1 MADLPRV
8 FGHYVLLK
16 SLGSGGTGDVH
27 LARPADRGSN
37 LPSPIVI
44 KRLHAQLAEQ
54 ENFVKRFRHEAD
66 IAVAVNTPHVA
77 KAYDVGRVGETFYI
91 AMEYVPGWTIS
102 RIASDLEKS
111 GRRATLP
118 AIADIVCGGLAGLAA
133 LHDAVHPET
142 KQVLHIVHRD
152 IAPKNLMLGEDGV
165 TRLIDL
171 GLGKST
177 VQDWKTGTGVVM
189 GSPGYMAPEQVIA
202 GEVDRRA
209 DLYAMGIVLWEL
221 LTQRYYIKRGA
232 LPLMLRAQSRPQM
245 IAPSTLREDVT
256 PAIDAVVA
264 RALNPDPEQRFADAT
279 SFAAALRAAI
289 PEDREQ
295 GAAATIV
302 SDLLW
307 GELGESKTEVT
318 QLLSRVASVPGLEQT
333 DGVQVFAVREGVAP
347 LAPVEPTVAAM
358 SDAATPTPYAAYSGL
373 SNVAAPSRGVPMSM
387 VVALMFLM
395 LLAGAVGALVLTRS
409 SGTEAVVATPATSLA
424 PPKITV
430 IASPQKTAPVPEDV
444 EAPAETTAP
453 VRRPKKTRPV
463 ETPAPP
469 PVVEEAPAPTMAALS
484 SRARDL
490 QRRRPSD
497 PEVARFV
504 TQVLMEM
511 QRKEVP
517 PDDRRRLL
525 RSLVALENR
534 AP

>member
-1 MADLPRV
+1 M
-8 FGHYVLLK
+8 FGRYVLLK

-27 LARPADRGSN
+27 LARPADRDSN
-37 LPSPIVI
+37 LPSPVVI
-44 KRLHAQLAEQ
+44 KRLHAQLAQQ
-54 ENFVKRFRHEAD
+54 ENFVKRFQHEAD
-66 IAVAVNTPHVA
+66 IAVAVDTPHVA

-111 GRRATLP
+111 GRRPTLP
-118 AIADIVCGGLAGLAA
+118 AIGDIVCGALTGLAA

-142 KQVLHIVHRD
+142 GQVLHIVHRD

-202 GEVDRRA
+202 GDVDRRA

-232 LPLMLRAQSRPQM
+232 LPLMLRAQSRPQF
-245 IAPSTLREDVT
+245 IAPSTLRDDV
-256 PAIDAVVA
+256 PPELDAILAQ
-264 RALNPDPEQRFADAT
+264 ALHPDPEQRFADANA
-279 SFAAALRAAI
+279 FAAAVRSAI

-318 QLLSRVASVPGLEQT
+318 QLLSRVASSPGIEAT
-333 DGVQVFAVREGVAP
+333 EGVQVFAVREGVSA
-347 LAPVEPTVAAM
+347 APVEPTVAAM
-358 SDAATPTPYAAYSGL
+358 SDVATPTPYAAYSGI
-373 SNVAAPSRGVPMSM
+373 SNVSAPSRGVPMQM

-395 LLAGAVGALVLTRS
+395 LLAGAVGALFLTRS
-409 SGTEAVVATPATSLA
+409 SSPVEAVTTTPTAASAT

-430 IASPQKTAPVPEDV
+430 IATPQKRVE
-444 EAPAETTAP
+444 EAPETEAHEVAPPP
-453 VRRPKKTRPV
+453 VRRPRKPRSV
-463 ETPAPP
+463 EAPP
-469 PVVEEAPAPTMAALS
+469 PAPVEPTEEPAPTMAALS

-490 QRRRPSD
+490 QRRNPSD
-497 PEVARFV
+497 PEVARLV
-504 TQVLMEM
+504 TKVLMEM

-517 PDDRRRLL
+517 AEDRRRLE
-525 RSLVALENR
+525 RSIVALEKR